1 MAAAPRGKLL
11 VLQSGGPT
19 AVINR
24 SLVGI
29 VREAAGR
36 NAFSGILGAVHGF
49 VGVLEERFVD
59 LGRQSPSRLS
69 LVARTPGAALGSA
82 RRKLDPVQER
92 QALDALHRHGVTTV
106 VGIGGNDSAENLL
119 RIEAAARDSGRDL
132 SVVAVP
138 KTVDNDLPETDHC
151 PGYGSAARFVALAT
165 MSSARDAEALAYDA
179 PITVIEVMGRNAGWL
194 AAAAAL
200 ARREERDAPHLVCVP
215 ELAVDEDRFVE
226 AIQGAVAR
234 WGFAVA
240 VVGENVRGPKGPLG
254 GGTPDRVD
262 EFGHPYHL
270 SPARHLGRLT
280 ECRLGVR
287 VRVEAPG
294 TIQRTMTVSQV
305 DAAEAETAGRAAVV
319 AALGGESGKMVTL
332 VRESGSPYRCSTGL
346 APLALVAGKERYLP
360 KSFMDAAAG
369 LPTEAFL
376 EYARPLIGGPLPR
389 FTRLRGA

>member
-1 MAAAPRGKLL
+1 M
-11 VLQSGGPT
+11 
-19 AVINR
+19 INR

-36 NAFSGILGAVHGF
+36 DAFSGILGAVHGF
-49 VGVLEERFVD
+49 IGVLDERFVD

-69 LVARTPGAALGSA
+69 SVARTPGAALGSA
-82 RRKLDPVQER
+82 RRKLDPAQAR
-92 QALDALHRHGVTTV
+92 QALDVLHRHGVTTV

-119 RIEAAARDSGRDL
+119 LIETAARDSGRDL
-132 SVVAVP
+132 SVVAAP

-179 PITVIEVMGRNAGWL
+179 SITVIEVMGRNAGWL
-194 AAAAAL
+194 AAAAGL

-215 ELAVDEDRFVE
+215 ELPVDEDRFVE
-226 AIQGAVAR
+226 AIEGAVTR

-280 ECRLGVR
+280 EHRLGVR

-294 TIQRTMTVSQV
+294 TMQRTMIVSRV
-305 DAAEAETAGRAAVV
+305 DADEAEAVGRAAVV
-319 AALGGESGKMVTL
+319 AALDGKSGKMVTL
-332 VRESGSPYRCSTGL
+332 VRASGSPYRCSTGL
-346 APLALVAGKERYLP
+346 ARLASVAGKERRLP
-360 KSFMDAAAG
+360 KSFMDESAS
-369 LPTEAFL
+369 LPTDAFL
-376 EYARPLIGGPLPR
+376 EYARPLIGGPLPG
-389 FTRLRGA
+389 FARLAGLRR